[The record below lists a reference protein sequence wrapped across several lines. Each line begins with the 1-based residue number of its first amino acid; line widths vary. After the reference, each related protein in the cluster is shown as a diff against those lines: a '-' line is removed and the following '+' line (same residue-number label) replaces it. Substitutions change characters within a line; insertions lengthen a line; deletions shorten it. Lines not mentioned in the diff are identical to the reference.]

1 MPRKQKA
8 RRPGALTDL
17 QPLRILAQIA
27 LLQIAYYVSA
37 TVLIVFTALVAGSPI
52 KLDLLFSWHSLR
64 GDTTVGW
71 TLGLVWMLNS
81 LITLV
86 THTIFESRII

>member
-1 MPRKQKA
+1 MPRKQKV

-17 QPLRILAQIA
+17 QPLRILTQIA

-37 TVLIVFTALVAGSPI
+37 AILIVFTALVAGSPVN
-52 KLDLLFSWHSLR
+52 LDLLFSWHSLR

-71 TLGLVWMLNS
+71 TLGLVWMLNG
-81 LITLV
+81 LFTLV
-86 THTIFESRII
+86 IHVICWRMMI